1 MTRLATDP
9 LMLMV
14 PAHHQLASRSRIE
27 ITRLRNEVFIS
38 GTADDP
44 NRVALA
50 SACARAGFTPQVAFE
65 TADYAATASM
75 VRHGFAVAVV
85 PRLAW
90 PAGTHGVARL
100 SLRGR
105 TAASWRGTSRWH
117 SEPAEPGPDHRA
129 TPPPDPVL
137 ASSALKAACK
147 TEPE

>member
-27 ITRLRNEVFIS
+27 ITQLRNEVFIS

-100 SLRGR
+100 SLRGEDGGILARHISLAQR
-105 TAASWRGTSRWH
+105 TGRTPALITELRHHLIRSWPHQR
-117 SEPAEPGPDHRA
+117 
-129 TPPPDPVL
+129 
-137 ASSALKAACK
+137 
-147 TEPE
+147 